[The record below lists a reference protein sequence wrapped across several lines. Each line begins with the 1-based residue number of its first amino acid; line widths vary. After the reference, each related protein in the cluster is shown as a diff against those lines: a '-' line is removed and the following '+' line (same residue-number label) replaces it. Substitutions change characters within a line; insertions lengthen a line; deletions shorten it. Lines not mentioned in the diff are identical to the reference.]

1 MKKTKLEKEWGFS
14 SFPNFKPTSNQ
25 TKIQKLKRSTLFLL
39 SEMLEKP
46 EKKLKKEKQT

>member
-1 MKKTKLEKEWGFS
+1 MKKTILEKEWGFS
-14 SFPNFKPTSNQ
+14 SFPNFKSTSNQ